1 MNKYSGADLN
11 FTENSLK
18 EFKKSYI
25 DELELQSN
33 LKYD

>member
-18 EFKKSYI
+18 EFKNHIST
-25 DELELQSN
+25 N
-33 LKYD
+33 LNYKVI